1 MCQRRRLLSLLL
13 FGRARLRPHRSSRHL
28 RAWLSADSRS
38 FAIWGDVAAEEDTS
52 GRNYRALVRYGE
64 TRKTL
69 LTRLWAKARSG
80 WGETLP
86 DPRVVVQRAR
96 ASQKRRSHAGLPP
109 CLPP

>member
-1 MCQRRRLLSLLL
+1 
-13 FGRARLRPHRSSRHL
+13 
-28 RAWLSADSRS
+28 
-38 FAIWGDVAAEEDTS
+38 
-52 GRNYRALVRYGE
+52 VRYGE

-96 ASQKRRSHAGLPP
+96 AFTEAALACRPAAMLAALVLLAFKIVFGHVPLRLNPRVPFQVDPSRINCGGS
-109 CLPP
+109 